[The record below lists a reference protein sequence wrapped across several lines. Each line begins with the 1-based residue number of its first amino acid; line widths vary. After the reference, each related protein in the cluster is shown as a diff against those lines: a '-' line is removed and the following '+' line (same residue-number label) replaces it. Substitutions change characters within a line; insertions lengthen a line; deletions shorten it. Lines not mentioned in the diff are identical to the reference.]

1 MDLDSR
7 LVTERR
13 AAGECWTCVMWSMK
27 ASSSAVV
34 IFEKSASSSW
44 WIGASANK
52 SAELVFDL
60 SKSIWVCGYGEVEG
74 TEFDE
79 EVVEEVGEDDVL
91 NSLLGDEL
99 LEVSPVVFGDV
110 TADAF
115 ECWWAS
121 GLFIWVLH

>member
-1 MDLDSR
+1 
-7 LVTERR
+7 
-13 AAGECWTCVMWSMK
+13 MWSMK

-34 IFEKSASSSW
+34 ILENSASSSW

-52 SAELVFDL
+52 FAELVFDL

-79 EVVEEVGEDDVL
+79 EVVEEVGEDYVL
-91 NSLLGDEL
+91 DSLLWDEL
-99 LEVSPVVFGDV
+99 FEVSPVVFGDIA
-110 TADAF
+110 ADTL
-115 ECWWAS
+115 ECRWAR